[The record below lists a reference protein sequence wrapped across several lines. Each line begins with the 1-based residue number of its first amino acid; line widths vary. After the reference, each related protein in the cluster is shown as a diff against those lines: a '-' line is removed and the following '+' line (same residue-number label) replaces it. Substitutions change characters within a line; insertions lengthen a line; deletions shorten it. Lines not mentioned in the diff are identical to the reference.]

1 MYDLKKKEVLMDM
14 AEEIKYSE
22 VHVDFL
28 SERDAEILTKIGLPD
43 SFAPYINIEPEKN
56 YGGYSLFDR
65 INIFEKYSLDR
76 EDFKGLCLFGRSGD
90 GYLVITSDG
99 EVAFFD
105 IDREEL
111 IPVNLGGGMN
121 ESFDSVN
128 EIYLKDLPNRL
139 EAGTPNIAGV
149 IGLGVA
155 IDYLNRIGMDNIA
168 IVEEKLKEY
177 MVGELSKIPD
187 NFDSPKV
194 L

>member
-28 SERDAEILTKIGLPD
+28 SERDVEILTKIGLPD

-99 EVAFFD
+99 EAAFFD

-111 IPVNLGGGMN
+111 IPVN
-121 ESFDSVN
+121 ESLDAFLDSAYEYAMFINSVCEKN
-128 EIYLKDLPNRL
+128 GEDAYIDGDYTEDDVDQLRNAL
-139 EAGTPNIAGV
+139 EAVDDTSIEEGFWADELVN
-149 IGLGVA
+149 L
-155 IDYLNRIGMDNIA
+155 IDCI
-168 IVEEKLKEY
+168 E
-177 MVGELSKIPD
+177 S
-187 NFDSPKV
+187 
-194 L
+194 